1 MARAP
6 TKTDDGS
13 DSPFVELGAT
23 GLRQYGGYVREEWLK
38 DLQGW
43 RGIRMLR
50 EMRDNDPVIGAI
62 FFAIEM
68 LLRGVAF
75 TVEPVGTTSDDVEAA
90 EFVNACLTDMEQSWP
105 ELIAE
110 VLSFLQYGWAVH
122 ETVYKLRSG
131 KTGDPKSNSKY
142 DDGLIGWRK
151 FAGRAQETL
160 LRWDFDESGDAT
172 AMIQLLPTGGSLHT
186 VPLEKCLHF
195 RTVPLK
201 NNPEG
206 RALDPETIIP
216 TPDGWR
222 RLDDLDAGDKVFD
235 EGGHVR
241 YITARADWMDRPC
254 YRLTFGDGT
263 EIIADAAHQ
272 WLTHKLHERASRK
285 PARIRTTAQ
294 IAART
299 KNTNGVTEHS
309 IAWAGALDYPRQALP
324 LDPYVLGMW
333 LGDGHSRAAMIT
345 CHADDLEETCALIES
360 AGYPTEIKHNG
371 AANGAGRLIRFYGGE
386 KWASDGPS
394 AALRVLG
401 VMGNKHIPEAYLR
414 GSTEQRQALLS
425 GLMDSDG
432 HVDDAGRCEFT
443 NTNHNLAAGAA
454 ELVRSLGIGA
464 RMTSYRTDHDTPA
477 WKVKFTP
484 TWAPFRLGRKA
495 ARCKTERQRTAHYI
509 VAAEPVEPRRTVCIE
524 VDSPSHLFLAGESM
538 VPTHNSI
545 LRNAYVPY
553 YFKKRIQEI
562 EAIGIERDM
571 CGIAVASVP
580 ARLLNRDASASD
592 KAQLEAIKKIVR
604 DTARNEQEGIV
615 WPLVYDDNHNE
626 LYKLTLLS
634 TGGRRQ
640 FDTSGVIERYDHRI
654 TATVLA
660 DFIVLGGAG
669 SAGRGSFA
677 QSKNKTDIFA
687 IAVVNYLDMITAE
700 FNRKAIPE
708 LLELNGMAGEVKMQH
723 ADISRRDLDEL
734 GNYILHIA
742 QAGAL
747 TPDAGIEA
755 HLREEGG
762 LPAQIGN
769 SSDQLNQ
776 GGTADEASEE
786 DAAET
791 ISNNPRMA
799 QGQGGNGRASA

>member
-6 TKTDDGS
+6 STADDGS
-13 DSPFVELGAT
+13 SSPFVELGAA

-75 TVEPVGTTSDDVEAA
+75 TVEPVGTTSDDTEAA
-90 EFVNACLTDMEQSWP
+90 DFINSCLTDMEQSWP

-110 VLSFLQYGWAVH
+110 ILSFLQYGWAVH
-122 ETVYKLRSG
+122 ETVYKLRKG
-131 KTGDPKSNSKY
+131 KTGDPKTNSRY
-142 DDGLIGWRK
+142 EDGLIGWRK

-160 LRWDFDESGDAT
+160 LRWDFDESGDAI
-172 AMIQLLPTGGSLHT
+172 AMIQLLPTGGPLLT

-206 RALDPETIIP
+206 R
-216 TPDGWR
+216 
-222 RLDDLDAGDKVFD
+222 
-235 EGGHVR
+235 
-241 YITARADWMDRPC
+241 
-254 YRLTFGDGT
+254 
-263 EIIADAAHQ
+263 
-272 WLTHKLHERASRK
+272 
-285 PARIRTTAQ
+285 
-294 IAART
+294 
-299 KNTNGVTEHS
+299 
-309 IAWAGALDYPRQALP
+309 
-324 LDPYVLGMW
+324 
-333 LGDGHSRAAMIT
+333 
-345 CHADDLEETCALIES
+345 
-360 AGYPTEIKHNG
+360 
-371 AANGAGRLIRFYGGE
+371 
-386 KWASDGPS
+386 
-394 AALRVLG
+394 
-401 VMGNKHIPEAYLR
+401 
-414 GSTEQRQALLS
+414 
-425 GLMDSDG
+425 
-432 HVDDAGRCEFT
+432 
-443 NTNHNLAAGAA
+443 
-454 ELVRSLGIGA
+454 
-464 RMTSYRTDHDTPA
+464 
-477 WKVKFTP
+477 
-484 TWAPFRLGRKA
+484 
-495 ARCKTERQRTAHYI
+495 
-509 VAAEPVEPRRTVCIE
+509 
-524 VDSPSHLFLAGESM
+524 
-538 VPTHNSI
+538 SI

-562 EAIGIERDM
+562 EAIGVERDM
-571 CGIAVASVP
+571 CGIAVAKVP
-580 ARLLNRDASASD
+580 ARLLNANAPASD

-615 WPLVYDDNHNE
+615 WPLVYDEKGNE
-626 LYKLTLLS
+626 LYKLELLS

-640 FDTSGVIERYDHRI
+640 FDTSAVIERYDHRI

-776 GGTADEASEE
+776 GGSADENAEE
-786 DAAET
+786 NPADT
-791 ISNNPRMA
+791 QSNNPRMA